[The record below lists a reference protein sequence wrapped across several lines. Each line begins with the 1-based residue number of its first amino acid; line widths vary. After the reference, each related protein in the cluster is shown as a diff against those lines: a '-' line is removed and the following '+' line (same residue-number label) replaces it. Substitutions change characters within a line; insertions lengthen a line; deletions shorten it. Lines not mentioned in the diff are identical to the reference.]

1 MTAQKAIQAEISRRE
16 QELQALRDA
25 LTALSGGSASRGAK
39 SSKPATPRSG
49 KRRPKT
55 AAEKAA
61 LSKALKAAW
70 KRRQSANGKSA
81 GKTAKK
87 VAKKSSKKAAK
98 QEATAS
104 A

>member
-1 MTAQKAIQAEISRRE
+1 MTAQQAIQAEISRRE

-25 LTALSGGSASRGAK
+25 LAALSGGSASRGAK
-39 SSKPATPRSG
+39 SLKASAPRAG

-55 AAEKAA
+55 TAEKAA

-70 KRRQSANGKSA
+70 RRRQAANGKTA

-87 VAKKSSKKAAK
+87 AAKKSVKKSAK